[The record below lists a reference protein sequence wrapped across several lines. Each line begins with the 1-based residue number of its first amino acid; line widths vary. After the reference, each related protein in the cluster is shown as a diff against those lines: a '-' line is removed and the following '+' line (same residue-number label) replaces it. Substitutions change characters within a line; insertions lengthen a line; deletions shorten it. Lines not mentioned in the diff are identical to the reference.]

1 MAKSIEQLRSM
12 NLSGT
17 VSIPP
22 RFPEVAE
29 ISFSFEGAKSDEL
42 VVDAVVVV
50 SQKLTIKRS
59 FFVADVSGIFEPN
72 DPKCVDLKDGTWY
85 TGTDVKAKAR
95 SSASSDPSN
104 RKTIQGILYVR
115 EHAQSLLEVHAG
127 LTAAESAEYYPP
139 LPDDRTVNHYEMG
152 KDAVALRAGCLY

>member
-12 NLSGT
+12 YLSGT

-22 RFPEVAE
+22 RFPELAE
-29 ISFSFEGAKSDEL
+29 ISFSFEGAKADEL
-42 VVDAVVVV
+42 VVDAVVVL
-50 SQKLTIKRS
+50 SPKLTLKRS

-72 DPKCVDLKDGTWY
+72 DPNCVDLKDGTWY
-85 TGTDVKAKAR
+85 AGTDVKAKAR

-115 EHAQSLLEVHAG
+115 EHAQSLLEVQAG

-139 LPDDRTVNHYEMG
+139 LPDDRSVNHYDMEKG
-152 KDAVALRAGCLY
+152 SVPLRAGCLY